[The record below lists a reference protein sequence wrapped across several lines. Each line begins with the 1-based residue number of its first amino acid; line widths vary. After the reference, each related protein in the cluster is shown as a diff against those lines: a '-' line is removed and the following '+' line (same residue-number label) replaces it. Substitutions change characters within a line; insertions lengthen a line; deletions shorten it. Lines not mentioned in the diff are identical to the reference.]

1 MTESFPHSGW
11 AEAYYAPVYYHALK
25 RCGNVWDAAD
35 VTQST
40 FVKAL
45 IHGGDLRNREALGPW
60 LYRICDNELG
70 QLYRRR
76 HREPASCSL
85 SEERFLALPAKG
97 EEDPSARKLRQLTES
112 AAEPFRLP
120 LLLHYYAGFTL
131 REIALVTGLPEVR
144 VKSRL
149 YDGGRSCAVFCRRMV
164 PPQRTGP
171 LSGRENRSWK
181 PPKKGENG

>member
-1 MTESFPHSGW
+1 M
-11 AEAYYAPVYYHALK
+11 
-25 RCGNVWDAAD
+25 
-35 VTQST
+35 
-40 FVKAL
+40 
-45 IHGGDLRNREALGPW
+45 GPW

-112 AAEPFRLP
+112 LPEPFRLP

-131 REIALVTGLPEVR
+131 REIALVTGCRRYGL
-144 VKSRL
+144 KSRL
-149 YDGGRSCAVFCRRMV
+149 YDGRQKLRRLLQADGA
-164 PPQRTGP
+164 PSAHGP